1 MKKKYLFTMAVIDV
15 VLIIIVNHF
24 FDRYKWMSIVLFM
37 ILVFLALNIR
47 HKKTIEYLFEFVSK
61 KYSYIF
67 YFVYENT
74 INNI

>member
-47 HKKTIEYLFEFVSK
+47 SK
-61 KYSYIF
+61 KKQLIVRLLRFQSNSVNKFLKEVFIC
-67 YFVYENT
+67 
-74 INNI
+74 

>member
-1 MKKKYLFTMAVIDV
+1 MNKKYIFTMAVIDV

-47 HKKTIEYLFEFVSK
+47 HKK
-61 KYSYIF
+61 
-67 YFVYENT
+67 ND
-74 INNI
+74 